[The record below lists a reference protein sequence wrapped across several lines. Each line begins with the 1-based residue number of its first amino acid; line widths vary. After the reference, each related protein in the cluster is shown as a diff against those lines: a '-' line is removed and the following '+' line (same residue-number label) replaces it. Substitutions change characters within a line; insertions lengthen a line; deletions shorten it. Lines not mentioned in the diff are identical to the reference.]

1 MAPSTVPS
9 TGSFRVQ
16 LKTPRG
22 WVRVGAFLTLTG
34 ADQYARD
41 IAHADQASA
50 VKVEYFNQSR
60 WKPVRSW
67 SLGPRREQTET

>member
-1 MAPSTVPS
+1 MARSTVPPM
-9 TGSFRVQ
+9 GSFRVQ

-34 ADQYARD
+34 ADRYAHD
-41 IAHADQASA
+41 LTHAEQASA
-50 VKVEYFNQSR
+50 VKVEFRNRGQ

-67 SLGPRREQTET
+67 SLGPRLAS